1 MKQNLYLFSDTILRK
16 KNNTLQIEKDV
27 NCKAAHES
35 DVDLNDE
42 DSLIVG
48 TARTEST
55 GEKKIIPAQNVEA
68 IYCFGNVKFNTS
80 FLSLCSYHAIPVHTF
95 SYYGNYIGS
104 FMTRAE
110 INSGNIVLRQA
121 EHFSDQINRFRI
133 CLKLIEGAGAN
144 IMSNLNYYKYRGVT
158 LDEEIIAIESS
169 LKCLEVYKSEELFH
183 TEEIE
188 SVIFSMTTDTILGYE
203 GNIRQIYYSAWKKFL
218 KQDTGFV
225 KRNRRPPE
233 DMINCLVSFGNTM
246 MYTICL
252 NEIYRTGLLPSI
264 GFLHTPGDNRFP
276 LSFDIAEIFKP
287 VIIDK
292 VIFRVINLEMIKET
306 DFYNKD
312 GKLLMKEKARR
323 KFIEEIENR
332 LKTVIMHPV
341 LKRGVSYRTLIRME
355 CYNLIKYLKG
365 AGDYIPFKADS

>member
-27 NCKAAHES
+27 DCKAAHES
-35 DVDLNDE
+35 DIDMLDDDAV
-42 DSLIVG
+42 IVG
-48 TARTEST
+48 TSKVNGT
-55 GEKKIIPAQNVEA
+55 GEKKFVPAQNVEA

-80 FLSLCSYHAIPVHTF
+80 FLSLCSYNAIPVHTF
-95 SYYGNYIGS
+95 NYYGNYIGS
-104 FMTRAE
+104 FMPRAE

-121 EHFSDQINRFRI
+121 EHFSDQIKRFNI
-133 CLKLIEGAGAN
+133 CLRLIDGAAAN

-158 LDEEIIAIESS
+158 LDEEILAIESTLS
-169 LKCLEVYKSEELFH
+169 NLQVYKSDDLFN
-183 TEEIE
+183 TEEFEAIF
-188 SVIFSMTTDTILGYE
+188 FSMTTDTILGHE

-233 DMINCLVSFGNTM
+233 DMINCLISFGNTM
-246 MYTICL
+246 MYSICL

-292 VIFRVINLEMIKET
+292 VIFRVINLEMIKDD
-306 DFYNKD
+306 DFIYKD

-323 KFIEEIENR
+323 KFVEEIENR

-341 LKRGVSYRTLIRME
+341 LKRGVSYRTLIRLE

-365 AGDYIPFKADS
+365 TGEYTPFKSP